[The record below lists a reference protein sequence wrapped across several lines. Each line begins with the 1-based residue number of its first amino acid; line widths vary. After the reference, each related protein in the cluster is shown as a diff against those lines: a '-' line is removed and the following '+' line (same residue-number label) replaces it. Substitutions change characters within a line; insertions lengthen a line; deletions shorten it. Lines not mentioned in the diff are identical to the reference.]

1 MADSMNEKGIGSEEI
16 LELVRSRAENL
27 YHSRGLCC
35 SQAVLLAINGGFRGH
50 LTEELAIRI
59 GAGFC
64 GGIGE
69 AGCVCGGLAG
79 AVMALGLFLSPG
91 APHGLREKKF
101 RRLSKKLH
109 DSFHEKAGS
118 TCCRVLIENFQS
130 DKSGQKKYCRGL
142 TGYAAELAA
151 GLLLKVRPELAGQA
165 DLEFMRQRDSLL
177 VGLIKK
183 MN

>member
-1 MADSMNEKGIGSEEI
+1 MTETEIGVEEI
-16 LELVRSRAENL
+16 LDLVRGRAENF

-50 LTEELAIRI
+50 LSEELAIRI

-79 AVMALGLFLSPG
+79 AVMALGLFLSPD

-101 RRLSKKLH
+101 RKLSKKLH
-109 DSFHEKAGS
+109 DSFQEQAGS
-118 TCCRVLIENFQS
+118 LCCRVLIEDYQN
-130 DKSGQKKYCRGL
+130 DKKGQKKYCRGL
-142 TGYAAELAA
+142 TGFAAELVA
-151 GLLLKVRPELAGQA
+151 GLLLDVRPELVEQV